1 MSLSTPAARLRRKKP
16 AHPKMGWPDRE
27 NALPRSHMR
36 QQKVI
41 DLRGGGRAALETAG
55 KALRAA
61 ADAET
66 AGLPAVILPDADRIV
81 KGQAAIVRLQLV
93 ERVQQRPVAGAAGCI
108 RADIPAQRL
117 HATRR
122 PLVCD
127 GRCRFVERGDRRGR
141 KICAADAERL
151 RHRDVGDVLRLISH
165 GPADEAVAEH
175 RILAGEYPV
184 HFDRVA
190 AFLKVQIAA
199 DVVDQDEI
207 PVDQRVQMRDR
218 RVQPERVEAALF
230 RVGDQPLRVFQ
241 RAGDERLPVAL
252 QNRHVDQKSGA
263 HGLVADLD
271 LHALRVI
278 AGRGILLQ
286 VDERDPVL
294 PADVQQAACLNGFR
308 GPAADP
314 GALNDAQVA
323 KAVFLQVFQYARH
336 QLRVRRCTAGG
347 GRADHQ
353 IRLQRDRGIP
363 AADLVRQ
370 PGGLQQLFGHLFIV
384 FSVDQNDLLV
394 LHDSS
399 LPAAWRR
406 PVSCG
411 GW

>member
-1 MSLSTPAARLRRKKP
+1 
-16 AHPKMGWPDRE
+16 
-27 NALPRSHMR
+27 
-36 QQKVI
+36 
-41 DLRGGGRAALETAG
+41 
-55 KALRAA
+55 
-61 ADAET
+61 
-66 AGLPAVILPDADRIV
+66 
-81 KGQAAIVRLQLV
+81 
-93 ERVQQRPVAGAAGCI
+93 
-108 RADIPAQRL
+108 
-117 HATRR
+117 
-122 PLVCD
+122 
-127 GRCRFVERGDRRGR
+127 
-141 KICAADAERL
+141 
-151 RHRDVGDVLRLISH
+151 
-165 GPADEAVAEH
+165 
-175 RILAGEYPV
+175 
-184 HFDRVA
+184 
-190 AFLKVQIAA
+190 
-199 DVVDQDEI
+199 
-207 PVDQRVQMRDR
+207 MRDR